1 MSSDSRSERE
11 RLKEE
16 YKAHY
21 RKMRESKEHLS
32 RAEKSRNITEALRDM
47 DTSQMMES
55 FDGFLDSLKHK
66 LASVEARL
74 DVAMDSL
81 TLEEQLEETE
91 KQLDEEMGRSRARDT
106 LSQLKMEMGLLY
118 KEIER
123 QADHIQVDK
132 TIGSGSGEEETD
144 AEEPGSRPDRPN
156 DNTRE
161 HE

>member
-21 RKMRESKEHLS
+21 RKMRASREHLS
-32 RAEKSRNITEALRDM
+32 RAEKTRNITEALRNM

-55 FDGFLDSLKHK
+55 VDDFLDSLKHK

-81 TLEEQLEETE
+81 TLEEHLEETE
-91 KQLDEEMGRSRARDT
+91 KQLDEEMSRSRAKDT
-106 LSQLKMEMGLLY
+106 LRQLKTEMGLLY
-118 KEIER
+118 KEIEQ
-123 QADHIQVDK
+123 QADHIQVEK
-132 TIGSGSGEEETD
+132 TIGSGSAEEETD
-144 AEEPGSRPDRPN
+144 GEEPGSRPGSPD
-156 DNTRE
+156 DKSQE
-161 HE
+161 DE